1 MATTLATLR
10 DRVEAILQDTT
21 NTKWDTDGIDEAIR
35 QALHAY
41 TLHLPHRGITTIDLT
56 ADGREID
63 ISGIAYANIE
73 RIWWDYDSSAPGHPP
88 KWRDFEVWADDTLF
102 VNDPQEPQDGDTVR
116 IWYTTDHTLNG
127 LDAATETTFPDRH
140 ASVLAL
146 GASAFAASSRRVT
159 ILEELGANT
168 WAPRNLREWAEAQL
182 QRFYAQLTSSE
193 RDVPASTPASPLCPT
208 STASTKER
216 PGNAQPILRP
226 RHTSRY
232 PHRSGVW

>member
-1 MATTLATLR
+1 MTYR
-10 DRVEAILQDTT
+10 
-21 NTKWDTDGIDEAIR
+21 K
-35 QALHAY
+35 
-41 TLHLPHRGITTIDLT
+41 T
-56 ADGREID
+56 AGVD
-63 ISGIAYANIE
+63 ISSIAYANIE

-182 QRFYAQLTSSE
+182 QRFYAQLE
-193 RDVPASTPASPLCPT
+193 KLGKRRASLD
-208 STASTKER
+208 
-216 PGNAQPILRP
+216 
-226 RHTSRY
+226 
-232 PHRSGVW
+232 SGIAPMPNIDRFDTGETW